1 MLDVKLEP
9 KDNIHA
15 GFVCLRCEAPEIRAS
30 PRRYHQGELRF
41 FCNSHL
47 LSLTYLLYHLLPLT
61 PSLQLRLSPTFH
73 SEPLNP
79 HLPPL
84 TCNLSSHL
92 SHPLYFLISPHLT
105 PHTHTSHLST
115 LTSPL
120 TLTSHYLL
128 TPHHCTHPTTLLHLS
143 LITSHPHLSSP
154 LLISPTPLLTL

>member
-1 MLDVKLEP
+1 MFALRS
-9 KDNIHA
+9 A
-15 GFVCLRCEAPEIRAS
+15 GDTRVAAPVS
-30 PRRYHQGELRF
+30 PRRAAMFLQLPPAI
-41 FCNSHL
+41 SHL
-47 LSLTYLLYHLLPLT
+47 PTVPPLT
-61 PSLQLRLSPTFH
+61 TSPSLQLRLSPTSH